1 MNSIDDMVDVV
12 VATCTLHNI
21 CLQANDTSDE
31 ICDQNSQLS
40 GNDDDVPE
48 RNETCTTSATAKRDL
63 IAQFLFHNYFQF
75 LILYLKEKTQQNF
88 FWLICFQFL
97 TLKT

>member
-1 MNSIDDMVDVV
+1 LKELLDYWRRLRLLDMNSIDDMVDVV

-40 GNDDDVPE
+40 GNDGDVPE
-48 RNETCTTSATAKRDL
+48 PNETCATAKRDL
-63 IAQFLFHNYFQF
+63 ITQFLFHN
-75 LILYLKEKTQQNF
+75 
-88 FWLICFQFL
+88 
-97 TLKT
+97 